1 MSPTTNIGR
10 ERKEMSSH
18 QVGEFVHNYVL
29 AGKGF
34 KAFFFLLYRQVMQG
48 LKATK
53 EIQEKRQSFRAPK
66 GREVKLAEM
75 VWMALMEPTVNPDPL
90 DSLETLDGQGT

>member
-1 MSPTTNIGR
+1 MAIQELVEMMESRGR
-10 ERKEMSSH
+10 VERMEYKDL
-18 QVGEFVHNYVL
+18 QGLL
-29 AGKGF
+29 APREIK
-34 KAFFFLLYRQVMQG
+34 VMQG

-53 EIQEKRQSFRAPK
+53 EIQEKRQSFRALK

-90 DSLETLDGQGT
+90 DSLETLDRQGT